1 MKYLKVFQEM
11 VERGLFILDEMA
23 REVKVRGLNDIE
35 IECIDCEEWFVFA
48 AGEQQYFIDR
58 GMPFPKRC
66 EKCREARRTNVHGET
81 PRRFTRATD
90 EEIY

>member
-1 MKYLKVFQEM
+1 
-11 VERGLFILDEMA
+11 MA
-23 REVKVRGLNDIE
+23 REVKVEGLQDLT
-35 IECIDCEEWFVFA
+35 IECIDCQEPFVFA

-66 EKCREARRTNVHGET
+66 EPCRNARKNSVHGEPV

-90 EEIY
+90 ELENY